1 MDEPALRGMFGE
13 SLQRHGEK
21 ERLYRLLQRSS
32 LRGVFSTV
40 GSVRWRALLLII
52 LLAALYSDAP
62 GPDSQE
68 KVD

>member
-1 MDEPALRGMFGE
+1 MECD
-13 SLQRHGEK
+13 
-21 ERLYRLLQRSS
+21 
-32 LRGVFSTV
+32 
-40 GSVRWRALLLII
+40 GSGLLLII